1 MLRREAQAW
10 LDKVQEEADENN
22 VKLRREIIVNSRSIV
37 GAVVDYAEQEYAI
50 KAAKC
55 EKAQIICIH
64 LIPAPENI
72 SEFERKPFYSL
83 QAYYDELGKSAEQW
97 FEKIIETAKK
107 MTISEDNITL
117 EIVADVSSI
126 ADAIINYAA
135 NNNNDLIVMGTKG
148 KTGLKR
154 FLIGS
159 VADGVVR
166 HAHCPV
172 LVVR

>member
-1 MLRREAQAW
+1 MS
-10 LDKVQEEADENN
+10 EE
-22 VKLRREIIVNSRSIV
+22 EINIKKILVPIDGSDASLK
-37 GAVVDYAEQEYAI
+37 AAKYAI

-64 LIPAPENI
+64 VIPTPENI
-72 SEFERKPFYSL
+72 SEFEGKPFYSL
-83 QAYYDELGKSAEQW
+83 QAYYDELGKSAKPW
-97 FEKIIETAKK
+97 FEKIIETCKR
-107 MTISEDNITL
+107 MTVSEDDVTTD
-117 EIVADVSSI
+117 IVADVSSI

-135 NNNNDLIVMGTKG
+135 NNNTDLIVMGPKG

>member
-1 MLRREAQAW
+1 M
-10 LDKVQEEADENN
+10 
-22 VKLRREIIVNSRSIV
+22 
-37 GAVVDYAEQEYAI
+37 AV
-50 KAAKC
+50 
-55 EKAQIICIH
+55 
-64 LIPAPENI
+64 
-72 SEFERKPFYSL
+72 
-83 QAYYDELGKSAEQW
+83 
-97 FEKIIETAKK
+97 
-107 MTISEDNITL
+107 SEDNIST

-135 NNNNDLIVMGTKG
+135 NNSTDIIVRGTKG

>member
-1 MLRREAQAW
+1 MESNDILNMP
-10 LDKVQEEADENN
+10 EEAINIQKILVPIDGSDAS
-22 VKLRREIIVNSRSIV
+22 L
-37 GAVVDYAEQEYAI
+37 
-50 KAAKC
+50 KAANYAMKTSKC

-64 LIPAPENI
+64 VIPAPENI
-72 SEFERKPFYSL
+72 SEFEGKPFYSL
-83 QAYYDELGKSAEQW
+83 QAYYDEYGKSAKPW
-97 FEKIIETAKK
+97 FEKIMETGKK
-107 MTISEDNITL
+107 MAVSGDNITTD
-117 EIVADVSSI
+117 IVANVSSI

>member
-1 MLRREAQAW
+1 MS
-10 LDKVQEEADENN
+10 EE
-22 VKLRREIIVNSRSIV
+22 EISIKKILV
-37 GAVVDYAEQEYAI
+37 PIDGSDASLKAAEYAI

-55 EKAQIICIH
+55 EKALIICIH
-64 LIPAPENI
+64 VIAAPENI

-83 QAYYDELGKSAEQW
+83 QAYYDELGKSAKPW
-97 FEKIIETAKK
+97 FEKIIEIGKK
-107 MTISEDNITL
+107 MAVSEDNIITD
-117 EIVADVSSI
+117 IVADVSSI

-135 NNNNDLIVMGTKG
+135 KNNTDLIVMGTKG

-159 VADGVVR
+159 VANGVVR

>member
-1 MLRREAQAW
+1 MSDASLKAA
-10 LDKVQEEADENN
+10 K
-22 VKLRREIIVNSRSIV
+22 
-37 GAVVDYAEQEYAI
+37 YAI

-64 LIPAPENI
+64 VILAPENI
-72 SEFERKPFYSL
+72 SEVEGKPFYSL
-83 QAYYDELGKSAEQW
+83 QAYYDGVGKSAKPW
-97 FEKIIETAKK
+97 FEKIMQAAKV
-107 MTISEDNITL
+107 MAVSEDNITTD
-117 EIVADVSSI
+117 IVADVSSI

-135 NNNNDLIVMGTKG
+135 INDVDLIVMGTKG

-166 HAHCPV
+166 HCPV